1 MTKEQHTDQNS
12 KEARP
17 PLRGRGHSHILKLEV
32 VLEGVSRD
40 EPQLAGRD
48 GAGKV
53 EEMRR

>member
-1 MTKEQHTDQNS
+1 MTKEQHTDKNS